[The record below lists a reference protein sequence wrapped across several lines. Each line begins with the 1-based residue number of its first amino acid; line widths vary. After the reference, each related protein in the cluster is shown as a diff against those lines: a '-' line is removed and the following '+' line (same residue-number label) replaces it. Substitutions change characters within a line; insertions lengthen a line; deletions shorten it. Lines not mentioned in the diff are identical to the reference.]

1 MVGATLHFFMAIL
14 LLLTYLIASQLF
26 EPVQALIG
34 CLVVWVIFVLVHM
47 GNPRV
52 RDILMLRKP

>member
-1 MVGATLHFFMAIL
+1 MAIL